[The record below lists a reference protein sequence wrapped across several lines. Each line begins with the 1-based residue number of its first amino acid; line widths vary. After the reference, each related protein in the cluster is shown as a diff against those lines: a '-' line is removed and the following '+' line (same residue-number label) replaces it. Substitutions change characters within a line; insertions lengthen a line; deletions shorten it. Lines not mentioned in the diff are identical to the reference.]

1 MRFRIAGIWI
11 MWVLVMAVLVGVT
24 WVLMMFPL
32 PGGSSGTPTLEEIV
46 GFLAHVGV
54 IGTIKILAVLFL
66 PPIVLTYL
74 EIRRAPGRP
83 TSAGDWPGLVRRAP
97 CHQRER
103 FLDGTSGDLI
113 GGGCAAQTTRASLC
127 RLCLAGTHAREDVA
141 CALGRA

>member
-74 EIRRAPGRP
+74 EIRRTPGSPTAAPR
-83 TSAGDWPGLVRRAP
+83 TRSRSMSSRVFAELRRALES
-97 CHQRER
+97 HRK
-103 FLDGTSGDLI
+103 S
-113 GGGCAAQTTRASLC
+113 
-127 RLCLAGTHAREDVA
+127 
-141 CALGRA
+141 